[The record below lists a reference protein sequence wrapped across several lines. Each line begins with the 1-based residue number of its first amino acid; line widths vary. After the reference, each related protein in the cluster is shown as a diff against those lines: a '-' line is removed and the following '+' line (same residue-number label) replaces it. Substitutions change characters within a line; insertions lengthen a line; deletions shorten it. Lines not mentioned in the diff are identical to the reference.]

1 MISSV
6 GLVPPIVYPQPN
18 PADYAST
25 AAAITVTPSAES
37 PLAVDVMVPPQHFQT
52 LPDGTQPPLDT
63 IIAPHQASVSYLSAG
78 TPLVQDTW
86 PAPVGPFARD
96 AWVIDALAD
105 RSGIA
110 ALLPPTTPTPAY
122 WVLEGVLPA
131 SVADPDDPDAGL
143 LAGWIRGDAPGVTPR
158 TQECQAAVA
167 PGPQTD
173 TPDEIW
179 TAAMLAGMWA
189 ELVPAETAL
198 GQVAPAPGSGADLTG
213 VLTIWACAADGT
225 LLPVSG
231 LLADFAGVDAPLLE
245 QHPVVSACQN
255 LLADLPVRF
264 FVRFDVWDVDATSP
278 GDAKGGPTTLQP
290 DRVDLIDADAGGPVP
305 GSTWTWQDPYG
316 IVQVPR
322 QAIDGATFWLEA
334 TFPSS
339 TRIRLER
346 GTQRFHP
353 DPVGSWTW
361 PTAALATTDGKI
373 PGTWTDFTGIQA
385 GTQTEPL
392 TFWVGTKVR
401 LAWAYQQ
408 QPRDWYANHDPNG
421 TLTKRR
427 VAAGHAV
434 QLFRAGSAT
443 SDTFVTDDDGSVSGV
458 SFEVRPGDEVT
469 AGLLRQLVLDPVNG
483 GTPTILLAVDDP
495 ATAPTSRLFADD
507 HFHSEKAG
515 NPVSFQISTGGEIGA
530 AKGPAI
536 VVIDA
541 GKTDDHRGNTAHA
554 AAFHALKYA
563 RFTNDAVALLKGDSK
578 NLPQMHEFRLQYTTD
593 AAAGADTSE
602 SLAGPGSPALSYTR
616 MAAAGSWFSSPTV
629 VHEYGHALV
638 AWLGSVLNDQ
648 VHYDAYE
655 DATRVI
661 WNRLESEL
669 HYPTGKG
676 IHNEGGVSN
685 AGVAL
690 SEGLALLFECLLGYY
705 SQLSDGTTTTLVKRP
720 QPPAPGRQGWPQF
733 TYAVRHHDASGSR
746 PYMSLSADSG
756 RWVEGVFAVAL
767 FRYIKE
773 ANGFPGFLVEKG
785 DTRSGS
791 RSPQKL
797 LDDWIATLSPGQRT
811 DALAQLKR
819 MFAWL
824 VIDPISGVHSDV
836 ATTWSGRWPA
846 PPDPASKPYPAV
858 YDYLRHLQAND
869 PATKGPWLTAEES
882 FLVFFESCLLP
893 WNLEPVDGHE
903 PSPPVLAPDPP
914 SKDWPS

>member
-1 MISSV
+1 MISSS
-6 GLVPPIVYPQPN
+6 GLVPPIVYPQPD
-18 PADYAST
+18 PAGYASAAT
-25 AAAITVTPSAES
+25 ATTVTLSAES
-37 PLAVDVMVPPQHFQT
+37 ALAVDVTLAPQHFQT
-52 LPDGTQPPLDT
+52 LPDGTPLPLDT
-63 IIAPHQASVSYLSAG
+63 IVAPHQASVSYLTAG
-78 TPLVQDTW
+78 TPLVQDTS

-110 ALLPPTTPTPAY
+110 ALLPPTAPTPAY

-143 LAGWIRGDAPGVTPR
+143 LAGWLRGDAPGVTPR

-173 TPDEIW
+173 TADEIW
-179 TAAMLAGMWA
+179 KAAMLAGMWA
-189 ELVPAETAL
+189 ELAPAEAAL
-198 GQVAPAPGSGADLTG
+198 GQVAAG

-231 LLADFAGVDAPLLE
+231 LLADFAGVDSPLLE
-245 QHPVVSACQN
+245 EHPVVSACQN
-255 LLADLPVRF
+255 LLTDLPVRF
-264 FVRFDVWDVDATSP
+264 FVRFDVWDVDTTSP
-278 GDAKGGPTTLQP
+278 GDAKGGPLTLQP
-290 DRVDLIDADAGGPVP
+290 DRVDLIDADAGSPVP

-339 TRIRLER
+339 ARIRLER
-346 GTQRFHP
+346 GTQRFYP
-353 DPVGSWTW
+353 DPASSWTW
-361 PTAALATTDGKI
+361 STAASATTDGKI
-373 PGTWTDFTGIQA
+373 PGTWTDFNGIQA

-401 LAWAYQQ
+401 LELAYQQ
-408 QPRDWYANHDPNG
+408 QPRDWYGNHNPNG
-421 TLTKRR
+421 MLITRR

-434 QLFRAGSAT
+434 QLLRAGSAAAG
-443 SDTFVTDDDGSVSGV
+443 TFVTDDGGEVSGV
-458 SFEVRPGDEVT
+458 SFDVQPGDDIT

-483 GTPTILLAVDDP
+483 GTPAVLLALDDP
-495 ATAPTSRLFADD
+495 AAPAASRLFADD
-507 HFHSEKAG
+507 YFHSEKARV
-515 NPVSFQISTGGEIGA
+515 PVSFQISTGGEIGA
-530 AKGPAI
+530 AKGAA
-536 VVIDA
+536 VVTIDA
-541 GKTDDHRGNTAHA
+541 GKTDDHRGNTAQA

-563 RFTNDAVALLKGDSK
+563 RFTHDAVALLKGDSK
-578 NLPQMHEFRLQYTTD
+578 NLPQLHEFRLRYTTD

-602 SLAGPGSPALSYTR
+602 SLADSGSPARSYTR

-638 AWLGSVLNDQ
+638 VWLGSALNDQ
-648 VHYDAYE
+648 MHYDAYE
-655 DATRVI
+655 DAMRVI
-661 WNRLESEL
+661 YARLESEL
-669 HYPTGKG
+669 HYPTGQG
-676 IHNEGGVSN
+676 IHNEGQVSN

-690 SEGLALLFECLLGYY
+690 SEGLALLVECLLGYY
-705 SQLSDGTTTTLVKRP
+705 PRLSDGTTTTLVKRP

-733 TYAVRHHDASGSR
+733 TYAVRHHDASGSL
-746 PYMSLSADSG
+746 PYVSLSADSG

-767 FRYIKE
+767 FRYLME
-773 ANGFPGFLVEKG
+773 AAGFPGFLVEQG

-791 RSPQKL
+791 RAPQAL
-797 LDDWIATLSPGQRT
+797 LDDWIATLSPGHRT
-811 DALAQLKR
+811 SAPAQLKR

-824 VIDPISGVHSDV
+824 VTDPISGVHSD
-836 ATTWSGRWPA
+836 APTTWSGRWPA

-858 YDYLRHLQAND
+858 YDYLEHLKVND
-869 PATKGPWLTAEES
+869 PAGQNGVGPTAEES
-882 FLVFFESCLLP
+882 FLFFFESCLLP
-893 WNLEPVDGHE
+893 WNLEPVDVHE
-903 PSPPVLAPDPP
+903 PTPPSLAPDPP